1 MRAMPQVSPAGTLLL
16 VINHTAY
23 ISSQANVY
31 RLGFFGMMCS
41 FLPGTSGPTR
51 KQIEGEARLSPILL
65 RSEGDRKGSLPT
77 QPYPRPYN
85 DYGSGFPGAF
95 MVGARVIFEVELCQ
109 RWLLLCFLGWLA
121 RGGSGRRVAVA
132 VCAVADVLDD
142 DVEGGN
148 QQQGQYG

>member
-77 QPYPRPYN
+77 QL
-85 DYGSGFPGAF
+85 SLVGFLNA
-95 MVGARVIFEVELCQ
+95 VGAGVERIKGGNACVA
-109 RWLLLCFLGWLA
+109 R
-121 RGGSGRRVAVA
+121 RGGM
-132 VCAVADVLDD
+132 
-142 DVEGGN
+142 
-148 QQQGQYG
+148 